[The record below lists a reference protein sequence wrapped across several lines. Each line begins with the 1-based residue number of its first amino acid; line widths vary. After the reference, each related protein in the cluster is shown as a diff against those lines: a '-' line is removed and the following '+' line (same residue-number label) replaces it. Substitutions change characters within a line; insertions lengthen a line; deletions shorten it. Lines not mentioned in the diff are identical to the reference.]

1 MCVWEGRGG
10 GGGEGNL
17 YWTSVCLK
25 EVTILLFASCSGNKN
40 KLEQSE
46 GLGTIADFTCTC
58 V

>member
-1 MCVWEGRGG
+1 MCVGG
-10 GGGEGNL
+10 EGGGEGNL
-17 YWTSVCLK
+17 YWTSICLK

>member
-1 MCVWEGRGG
+1 MCVGGEG

-17 YWTSVCLK
+17 YWTSICLK